1 MSWSY
6 IATWSL
12 NVDWP
17 VSNCPG
23 LQTMATGEAETLPV
37 EWVESVATGA
47 SGDEYG
53 KQWDVAGRVGEG
65 GRRVV
70 DEADVQLDAVCR
82 RAQLLETGSA
92 ADVAAVLARLRSH
105 LSGCYSLHHR
115 HKHAR

>member
-53 KQWDVAGRVGEG
+53 KQWDVAGREG
-65 GRRVV
+65 GERRDRGQRRWVR
-70 DEADVQLDAVCR
+70 EAVR
-82 RAQLLETGSA
+82 RG
-92 ADVAAVLARLRSH
+92 R
-105 LSGCYSLHHR
+105 
-115 HKHAR
+115 